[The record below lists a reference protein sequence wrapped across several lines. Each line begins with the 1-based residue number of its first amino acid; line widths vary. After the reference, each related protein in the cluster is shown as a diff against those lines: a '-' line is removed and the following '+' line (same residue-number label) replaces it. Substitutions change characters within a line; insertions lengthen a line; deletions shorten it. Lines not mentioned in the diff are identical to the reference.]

1 MNKKAMFAALS
12 AGAIAGTGAGL
23 ILGVPGLTSA
33 ANDTTESS
41 TDVLSAA
48 TIDLDADGTD
58 GYRGGHKGGRGKLA
72 SPETLAEV
80 LGVDVETLRTEFAA
94 GKSIADI
101 AAEQGIEIDT
111 VVDALI
117 SELETHLDE
126 HVADGSLTEDEA
138 ADKLANAEAMISER
152 VNEVPQMGGRGHGF
166 RPGAQLSATVLDM
179 LGVDAATLR
188 EAFAAGQTVA
198 DVASEN
204 GVDVNDIVSAL
215 VDERA
220 THLAEH
226 VVDGS
231 LTQEE
236 ADEKLA
242 DAEAMIT
249 ERLNTVPQA
258 GVDGERGGKGHGGKG
273 HGGKG
278 HGGRHHHAGDDHLD
292 DGVTTESDA
301 TSGANFS
308 NFLNSDA

>member
-1 MNKKAMFAALS
+1 MKKKAMFAALS

-33 ANDTTESS
+33 ADDSSKSS
-41 TDVLSAA
+41 TEVLSAS
-48 TIDLDADGTD
+48 TVDRDADSTHAHH
-58 GYRGGHKGGRGKLA
+58 RAHKGGRGKMA

-80 LGVDVETLRTEFAA
+80 LGVDVETLRGEFAA
-94 GKSIADI
+94 GKSIADV
-101 AAEQGIEIDT
+101 AAEQGIELET

-117 SELETHLDE
+117 AEVETRLDE

-152 VNEVPQMGGRGHGF
+152 VNEVPKMGDRGDGF
-166 RPGAQLSATVLDM
+166 RRGAQLSATVLDM

-226 VVDGS
+226 VADGS

-249 ERLNTVPQA
+249 ERLNTVPSVA
-258 GVDGERGGKGHGGKG
+258 FDGGRGHGGKG
-273 HGGKG
+273 HGGVG
-278 HGGRHHHAGDDHLD
+278 HRLPPR
-292 DGVTTESDA
+292 S
-301 TSGANFS
+301 
-308 NFLNSDA
+308 L

>member
-1 MNKKAMFAALS
+1 MKKKAMFAALS

-33 ANDTTESS
+33 ADDSSKSS
-41 TDVLSAA
+41 TEVLSAS
-48 TIDLDADGTD
+48 TVDRDADSTHAHHGA
-58 GYRGGHKGGRGKLA
+58 HKGGRGKMA

-80 LGVDVETLRTEFAA
+80 LGVDVETLRGEFAG
-94 GKSIADI
+94 GKSIADV
-101 AAEQGIEIDT
+101 AAEQGIELET

-117 SELETHLDE
+117 AEVESRLDE

-152 VNEVPQMGGRGHGF
+152 VNEVPKMGDRGHGF
-166 RPGAQLSATVLDM
+166 RRGAQLSATVLDM

-204 GVDVNDIVSAL
+204 GGDVNDIVSAL

-226 VVDGS
+226 VADGS

-249 ERLNTVPQA
+249 ERLNTVPSVA
-258 GVDGERGGKGHGGKG
+258 FNGGRGHGGKG
-273 HGGKG
+273 HGGVG
-278 HGGRHHHAGDDHLD
+278 HRLPPR
-292 DGVTTESDA
+292 S
-301 TSGANFS
+301 
-308 NFLNSDA
+308 L

>member
-1 MNKKAMFAALS
+1 MKKKAMFAALS

-33 ANDTTESS
+33 ANDTTEPS
-41 TDVLSAA
+41 TDTLSAA
-48 TIDLDADGTD
+48 TIDFDVDDADA
-58 GYRGGHKGGRGKLA
+58 YRGGHKGGRGKLA

-80 LGVDVETLRTEFAA
+80 LGVDVETLRAEFAA
-94 GKSIADI
+94 GKSIADV
-101 AAEQGIEIDT
+101 AAEQGIEIDS

-117 SELETHLDE
+117 SELEAHLDE

-152 VNEVPQMGGRGHGF
+152 VNEVPKMGGRGRGF
-166 RPGAQLSATVLDM
+166 RPGAKMSTTVLDM

-226 VVDGS
+226 VADGS

-258 GVDGERGGKGHGGKG
+258 GVDGERGGRGHGGKG

-278 HGGRHHHAGDDHLD
+278 HGGRHDHANDDHLED
-292 DGVTTESDA
+292 VVTTEGDA
-301 TSGANFS
+301 TT
-308 NFLNSDA
+308 

>member
-1 MNKKAMFAALS
+1 MKKKAMFVALS

-33 ANDTTESS
+33 ADDSS
-41 TDVLSAA
+41 KSSAEVLSAS
-48 TIDLDADGTD
+48 TVDRDADGTHAHH
-58 GYRGGHKGGRGKLA
+58 GAHKGGRGKMA

-80 LGVDVETLRTEFAA
+80 LGVDVETLRGEFAA
-94 GKSIADI
+94 GKSIADV
-101 AAEQGIEIDT
+101 AAEQGIELET
-111 VVDALI
+111 VVDAL
-117 SELETHLDE
+117 
-126 HVADGSLTEDEA
+126 VA
-138 ADKLANAEAMISER
+138 
-152 VNEVPQMGGRGHGF
+152 EVESRL
-166 RPGAQLSATVLDM
+166 RGAQLSATVLDM

-226 VVDGS
+226 VADGS

-249 ERLNTVPQA
+249 ERLNTVPSVA
-258 GVDGERGGKGHGGKG
+258 FDGGRGHGGKG
-273 HGGKG
+273 HGGVG
-278 HGGRHHHAGDDHLD
+278 HRLPPR
-292 DGVTTESDA
+292 S
-301 TSGANFS
+301 
-308 NFLNSDA
+308 L

>member
-33 ANDTTESS
+33 AIDTTDSS
-41 TDVLSAA
+41 TDMLSASA
-48 TIDLDADGTD
+48 IDIDADGTD
-58 GYRGGHKGGRGKLA
+58 ADHGGHKGRRGKMA

-80 LGVDVETLRTEFAA
+80 LGIDVETLRAEFAA

-101 AAEQGIEIDT
+101 ASEQGIEIET
-111 VVDALI
+111 VVDALVA
-117 SELETHLDE
+117 EVETHLDE
-126 HVADGSLTEDEA
+126 HVADGSLSEDEA
-138 ADKLANAEAMISER
+138 ADKLAKAEAMISER

-166 RPGAQLSATVLDM
+166 RRGAQLSTTVVDM

-188 EAFAAGQTVA
+188 AAFAAGQTVA

-226 VVDGS
+226 VADGS

-249 ERLNTVPQA
+249 ERLNTVPPA
-258 GVDGERGGKGHGGKG
+258 GFNGRRSGMGHGGM
-273 HGGKG
+273 G
-278 HGGRHHHAGDDHLD
+278 HGGRHEHADDDHAD
-292 DGVTTESDA
+292 DGVSIE
-301 TSGANFS
+301 SGATGGSDFS
-308 NFLNSDA
+308 NLLNSDA